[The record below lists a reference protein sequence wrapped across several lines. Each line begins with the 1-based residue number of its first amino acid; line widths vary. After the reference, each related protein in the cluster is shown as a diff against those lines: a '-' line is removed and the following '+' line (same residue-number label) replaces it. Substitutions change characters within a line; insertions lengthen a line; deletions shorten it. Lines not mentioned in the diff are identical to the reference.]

1 MSEVALIQYIKD
13 NIEGLLPSLDIINID
28 HQVKVENKVVDLLIQ
43 TKDNDICLIEAK
55 ISSEPSKIYQAI
67 SQLKSYQT
75 SKDECLI
82 VATPKMSEKG
92 KFLCQ
97 QAGVGY
103 LDLQGNVYIK
113 YKNILIDRVGERE
126 IPLQFRRK
134 KRRVKQPFSETSFR
148 VLLYLLI
155 NRERY
160 ITQQELSEMLDI
172 SKGYVNRVL
181 KTFEDGIKL
190 DGETIIFQVDFTDT
204 VLINIPNFYVIGE
217 TTTRQSS
224 PELLQ
229 PSPRKKPIKY
239 YQITNPG
246 KVLEIISK
254 KYEFN
259 DNKILSLYSFE
270 KNPTSLIQKIVQV
283 SKQTNLPYALTQHAG
298 ASQVAPYVR
307 YNDVYLYVRE
317 QDIQNWKKTLNLK
330 ETELGGNVN
339 LVIPQYKWYF
349 NETQAVDGI
358 TVVNDVLL
366 YLDLINY
373 PKRGKEQAEFL
384 RDQRLRF

>member
-1 MSEVALIQYIKD
+1 MSEVELIQYIEA
-13 NIEGLLPSLDIINID
+13 NIRELIPSLDVINID
-28 HQVKVENKVVDLLIQ
+28 PHVRVEDKVVDLRLQ
-43 TKDNDICLIEAK
+43 TKNNDIYLIEAK
-55 ISSEPSKIYQAI
+55 MSSEPAKVYEAI
-67 SQLKSYQT
+67 SQLKSYA
-75 SKDECLI
+75 SNNKYLI

-97 QAGVGY
+97 QADVGY
-103 LDLQGNVYIK
+103 FDLQGNVYLK
-113 YKNILIDRVGERE
+113 YKDILIDRTGERE
-126 IPLQFRRK
+126 IPPEFRRK
-134 KRRVKQPFSETSFR
+134 KRRVKQPFSEASFR

-160 ITQQELSEMLDI
+160 VTQQELFEKLKI
-172 SKGYVNRVL
+172 SKGYVNRIL

-190 DGETIIFQVDFTDT
+190 YGETILFQDDLTDT
-204 VLINIPNFYVIGE
+204 VSINIPNFSVIGE
-217 TTTRQSS
+217 TTTRKSS
-224 PELLQ
+224 PELLS
-229 PSPRKKPIKY
+229 PSPSKKPIKY
-239 YQITNPG
+239 YRITNPG
-246 KVLEIISK
+246 KVLEILSK

-259 DNKILSLYSFE
+259 DNKILGLYSFE
-270 KNPTSLIQKIVQV
+270 RNPTSLIQKIAQV

-307 YNDVYLYVRE
+307 FNDVYLYVKE
-317 QDIQNWKKTLNLK
+317 QNIQNWKSVLNLK

-339 LVIPQYKWYF
+339 LVIPRYKWYL
-349 NETQAVDGI
+349 NETQTVNGI

-373 PKRGKEQAEFL
+373 PKRGEEQAEFL